1 VEEFQEDIDGFRIR
15 IVSKPEESRAFF
27 QVVGKLIQPDDKRKN
42 PEVAP
47 RITAQDEQN
56 AVLAARQWYEAS
68 FNVMFIRF
76 AKDPMAGGLRPAKPV
91 SEQVTRQG
99 YRFPRIR
106 TANSQEFPPVHTDDR
121 GVAIPEF
128 VQGNTSS
135 DTEIMLST
143 PMWAGQW

>member
-1 VEEFQEDIDGFRIR
+1 MEEFQEDIDGFRIR

-76 AKDPMAGGLRPAKPV
+76 VKDAMAGGLRPAKAV
-91 SEQVTRQG
+91 TEQMYVAG
-99 YRFPRIR
+99 NRFARIK
-106 TANSQEFPPVHTDDR
+106 TAHAQEFPENQEILER
-121 GVAIPEF
+121 GGKVPM
-128 VQGNTSS
+128 QGNVTP
-135 DTEIMLST
+135 EAALMRST
-143 PMWAGQW
+143 PMWHGEW